1 MCKQVTHAKYYK
13 KKILATLAHAWKAG
27 AFSNQF
33 YLSLKHPPNACIDNM
48 NAENKL
54 AVK

>member
-27 AFSNQF
+27 
-33 YLSLKHPPNACIDNM
+33 LSLKHPPNACIDNM